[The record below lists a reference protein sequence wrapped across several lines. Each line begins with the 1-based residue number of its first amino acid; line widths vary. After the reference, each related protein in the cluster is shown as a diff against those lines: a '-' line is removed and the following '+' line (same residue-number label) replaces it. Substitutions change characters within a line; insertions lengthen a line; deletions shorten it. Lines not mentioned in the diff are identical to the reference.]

1 MGVSID
7 YGSLAFFECV
17 SRFSVGVVN
26 TKQENVTENQTTDTV
41 GSATAIMWLGSALL
55 LTARHVVEG
64 ASVSELEFMP
74 QSTPAL
80 VLKRSGTPFQNF
92 DLQSRMQFPIQK
104 ILLCDWADLA
114 VIVLATADCHRYME
128 YYKWDATLT
137 TPEPGTSLYGLG
149 LQADRSSVIDQSVK
163 HRQLETTMAA
173 AKHIITCKVVGQEK
187 GRYVKNFDPEC
198 HFLTDYGDLSR
209 EFRPHGFSG
218 CGWWRY
224 KDQESLIWTASPIFS
239 GVEFAYASSG
249 NLLIN
254 VRPEKVTAFLE
265 EAGARIR

>member
-1 MGVSID
+1 MALSRSLSACRAFPSVSSILSRRMSLRTKLVIRSGQPQPL
-7 YGSLAFFECV
+7 YGSVQHCYLP
-17 SRFSVGVVN
+17 RG
-26 TKQENVTENQTTDTV
+26 
-41 GSATAIMWLGSALL
+41 MLL
-55 LTARHVVEG
+55 K
-64 ASVSELEFMP
+64 ELP
-74 QSTPAL
+74 SLNSNSCAQSTPAL

-187 GRYVKNFDPEC
+187 GRFVKNFDPEC